1 MSRPLVCP
9 VTLSSVGEAK
19 GAMPRT
25 LARIARLDWRW
36 FLAHR
41 ERRHRCRWPDIVE
54 LELYNSDPGARL
66 AMAIRH
72 LGRGHI
78 VYQPV
83 ILEGG
88 LPRDERSAA
97 ALFALAAASS
107 EPVPSVAPTDVLRLL
122 CGSRGFISQE
132 VRACLWGSGT
142 AALGKSR

>member
-1 MSRPLVCP
+1 MSRPLVCL
-9 VTLSSVGEAK
+9 VTLSHVGEAK

-25 LARIARLDWRW
+25 LARIARLDRCW

-66 AMAIRH
+66 TMTIRH
-72 LGRGHI
+72 LGRGRI

-83 ILEGG
+83 IFEGD

-97 ALFALAAASS
+97 VLFALAAASS
-107 EPVPSVAPTDVLRLL
+107 EPVPVVAPMDVLRLRR
-122 CGSRGFISQE
+122 GSRGLTSQE
-132 VRACLWGSGT
+132 VPWS
-142 AALGKSR
+142 SPE